1 MEIMHDHP
9 LPETT
14 TFAVATLGCKVNQA
28 DSEAIGEQMN
38 AAGFMQRDFNEVA
51 DIYIVNT
58 CTVTHLGDR
67 SSRQLIS
74 QARRRHPSALL
85 VVTGCYA
92 ELNPQA
98 VAALPG
104 VDLVIGN
111 QGKESLVEVIRER
124 RKTGDSGV
132 GLRGEGVQGGDL
144 QGKDVQSRGALDESV
159 REEGK
164 DVQSRGAR
172 GEGMHSEDKGLQ
184 GEEVQG
190 EGKPR
195 PYYIRVSPMQ
205 GALPVLSLD
214 TQHIGSDMSLVELDP
229 QPDNPSRLSPF
240 AFHGTATPEMAG
252 ERPAWRTR
260 AQIKV
265 QDGCDNRCTYC
276 IVPYVRGGS
285 RSRSIASVVDHVR
298 RKVCA
303 GFQEIVLTGV
313 HLGDYHPEGD
323 EKRDL
328 GDLIAALL
336 RDTGIARIRVSSLEP
351 EDFRLEWL
359 ELWKNPR
366 MCRHLHLPMQS
377 GSDNILR
384 RMARRYKS
392 ARYRTIIT
400 TARQLVPGIAIS
412 TDIITGFPGET
423 DDDFEQTY
431 QLAAALQFAKM
442 HVFRFSPR
450 QGTAAARMRGQIRDE
465 VKKARSERLLALNEV
480 DNRRF
485 REQFLGQT
493 VQVLI
498 ESYKHGYWEGLTD
511 NYLRVEL
518 DGLPDTQSRNWQHTL
533 VNVRLVDLVEDG
545 IRGILIG

>member
-1 MEIMHDHP
+1 METMHDHP

-124 RKTGDSGV
+124 RKAGDSGV
-132 GLRGEGVQGGDL
+132 GL
-144 QGKDVQSRGALDESV
+144 QSQEIQS
-159 REEGK
+159 EGK
-164 DVQSRGAR
+164 DVQGLRVQ
-172 GEGMHSEDKGLQ
+172 GEGEGIQ
-184 GEEVQG
+184 GEGVQG

-195 PYYIRVSPMQ
+195 PYIKRVSPMQ
-205 GALPVLSLD
+205 HTLPVLSLD
-214 TQHIGSDMSLVELDP
+214 VQHIGSDVSLVEQDP

-384 RMARRYKS
+384 RMARHYKS

-431 QLAAALQFAKM
+431 QLATALQFAKM

-465 VKKARSERLLALNEV
+465 VKKARSERLLTLNEV

-511 NYLRVEL
+511 NYLRVEIVE
-518 DGLPDTQSRNWQHTL
+518 LPESETHNWQHTL
-533 VNVRLVDLVEDG
+533 VNARLVDLVEDG
-545 IRGILIG
+545 IRGIMIG

>member
-1 MEIMHDHP
+1 MHDHP

-28 DSEAIGEQMN
+28 DSEAIGEQMK
-38 AAGFMQRDFNEVA
+38 ADGFMQGDFNEVA
-51 DIYIVNT
+51 DIYIVNA

-124 RKTGDSGV
+124 RKVEDSGV
-132 GLRGEGVQGGDL
+132 GLRGEDE
-144 QGKDVQSRGALDESV
+144 DVQSRGAQGERVRSES
-159 REEGK
+159 EGI
-164 DVQSRGAR
+164 Q
-172 GEGMHSEDKGLQ
+172 GEG
-184 GEEVQG
+184 VQG

-195 PYYIRVSPMQ
+195 PYISRPSPMQ
-205 GALPVLSLD
+205 HILPVLSLD
-214 TQHIGSDMSLVELDP
+214 TQHIGSDVSLVEQEP

-313 HLGDYHPEGD
+313 HLGDYHPERD

-328 GDLIAALL
+328 GALIAALL

-431 QLAAALQFAKM
+431 QLATALQFAKM

-533 VNVRLVDLVEDG
+533 VNVHLVDLVEDG
-545 IRGILIG
+545 IRGIMIG

>member
-9 LPETT
+9 LLETT

-124 RKTGDSGV
+124 RKTGDSGI

-144 QGKDVQSRGALDESV
+144 QGKDVQGLR
-159 REEGK
+159 
-164 DVQSRGAR
+164 VQ

-184 GEEVQG
+184 GEGIQGEGVQG

-195 PYYIRVSPMQ
+195 PYHIRPSPMQ

-214 TQHIGSDMSLVELDP
+214 VQHIGSDMSLVEQDP

-240 AFHGTATPEMAG
+240 AFHGTATLEMAG

-328 GDLIAALL
+328 GDLITVLL

-392 ARYRTIIT
+392 ARYLTIIT

-431 QLAAALQFAKM
+431 QLATTLQFAKM

-480 DNRRF
+480 DSRRF
-485 REQFLGQT
+485 REEFLGRT

-518 DGLPDTQSRNWQHTL
+518 DGLPDTQLHNWQHTL

-545 IRGILIG
+545 IRGTVIG

>member
-1 MEIMHDHP
+1 MEIMRDHA

-14 TFAVATLGCKVNQA
+14 TFGVATLGCKVNQA

-38 AAGFMQRDFNEVA
+38 ADGFMQRDFNEDA

-124 RKTGDSGV
+124 RKVGDSGV
-132 GLRGEGVQGGDL
+132 SGQGEETNIQGEGGQVEGKGLQGEGVQG
-144 QGKDVQSRGALDESV
+144 ES
-159 REEGK
+159 EGI
-164 DVQSRGAR
+164 
-172 GEGMHSEDKGLQ
+172 
-184 GEEVQG
+184 QG

-195 PYYIRVSPMQ
+195 PYHIRPSPMQ
-205 GALPVLSLD
+205 HILPVLSLD
-214 TQHIGSDMSLVELDP
+214 TQHMGSDMSLVEQDP

-303 GFQEIVLTGV
+303 GFQDIVLTGV

-328 GDLIAALL
+328 GD
-336 RDTGIARIRVSSLEP
+336 
-351 EDFRLEWL
+351 
-359 ELWKNPR
+359 
-366 MCRHLHLPMQS
+366 
-377 GSDNILR
+377 
-384 RMARRYKS
+384 
-392 ARYRTIIT
+392 
-400 TARQLVPGIAIS
+400 
-412 TDIITGFPGET
+412 
-423 DDDFEQTY
+423 
-431 QLAAALQFAKM
+431 
-442 HVFRFSPR
+442 
-450 QGTAAARMRGQIRDE
+450 
-465 VKKARSERLLALNEV
+465 
-480 DNRRF
+480 
-485 REQFLGQT
+485 
-493 VQVLI
+493 
-498 ESYKHGYWEGLTD
+498 
-511 NYLRVEL
+511 
-518 DGLPDTQSRNWQHTL
+518 
-533 VNVRLVDLVEDG
+533 
-545 IRGILIG
+545 

>member
-1 MEIMHDHP
+1 MHDHL

-38 AAGFMQRDFNEVA
+38 AAGFVQRNFSEMA
-51 DIYIVNT
+51 DVYIVNT
-58 CTVTHLGDR
+58 CTVTHLCDR
-67 SSRQLIS
+67 SSRQMIS
-74 QARRRHPSALL
+74 QARRRHPDALL

-92 ELNPQA
+92 EMNPKA

-104 VDLVIGN
+104 VHLVVGN
-111 QGKESLVEVIRER
+111 SGKESLVDAIKEQL
-124 RKTGDSGV
+124 KTAPMGSAKASETGV
-132 GLRGEGVQGGDL
+132 L
-144 QGKDVQSRGALDESV
+144 SRHTETSL
-159 REEGK
+159 K
-164 DVQSRGAR
+164 
-172 GEGMHSEDKGLQ
+172 
-184 GEEVQG
+184 
-190 EGKPR
+190 
-195 PYYIRVSPMQ
+195 
-205 GALPVLSLD
+205 LPVLQID
-214 TQHIGSDMSLVELDP
+214 AQHIGSDRFLLLDSPDTEP
-229 QPDNPSRLSPF
+229 QPDNPSDNTLITV
-240 AFHGTATPEMAG
+240 GTPISATANHSLFS
-252 ERPAWRTR
+252 RTR
-260 AQIKV
+260 VQMKV
-265 QDGCDNRCTYC
+265 QDGCNNRCTYC

-285 RSRSIASVVDHVR
+285 RSRTIESVVEHVR
-298 RKVCA
+298 RKVRA
-303 GFQEIVLTGV
+303 GFKEIVLTGI

-328 GDLIAALL
+328 GDLITALL
-336 RDTGIARIRVSSLEP
+336 RETDIPRIRVSSLEP

-392 ARYRTIIT
+392 ARYRDIIT
-400 TARQLVPGIAIS
+400 TAKRLVPGIAIS
-412 TDIITGFPGET
+412 TDVITGFPGESE
-423 DDDFEQTY
+423 DDFEQTY
-431 QLAAALQFAKM
+431 QLATELQFAKA
-442 HVFRFSPR
+442 HIFRFSPR

-498 ESYKHGYWEGLTD
+498 ESYKHGRWEGLTD

-518 DGLPDTQSRNWQHTL
+518 DDLPDTQSRNWQHTL

-545 IRGILIG
+545 IRGIVMDNTLTSGFG